1 MGRNKSNNSTPC
13 PNGCGAVFKLGFK
26 NTPKGMVKHLENCG
40 TISALPQELKN
51 VLRIMKN
58 RIGG

>member
-1 MGRNKSNNSTPC
+1 MNRNNSNYRIPC
-13 PNGCGAVFKLGFK
+13 PNGCGTMFKLGFK
-26 NTPKGMVKHLENCG
+26 NTPKGMAKHLENCG

-58 RIGG
+58 KIGG